1 MVKLKIP
8 DIDFM
13 NIKLPLT
20 AKQKLY
26 YKNVLI
32 KNYKG
37 LTSIFESS
45 KAKTKMSF
53 TSVLTNLRLI
63 CDHPKIFVYK
73 RNYDIPKTRP
83 KFE

>member
-1 MVKLKIP
+1 MVNLKIP

-32 KNYKG
+32 KNYSG
-37 LTSIFESS
+37 LNTIFKE
-45 KAKTKMSF
+45 
-53 TSVLTNLRLI
+53 
-63 CDHPKIFVYK
+63 
-73 RNYDIPKTRP
+73 
-83 KFE
+83 